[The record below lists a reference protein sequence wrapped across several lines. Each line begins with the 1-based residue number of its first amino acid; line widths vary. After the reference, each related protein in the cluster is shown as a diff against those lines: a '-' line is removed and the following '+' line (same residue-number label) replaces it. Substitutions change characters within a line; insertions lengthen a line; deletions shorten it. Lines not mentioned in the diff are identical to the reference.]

1 MVNVH
6 KAMREKSE
14 RNAAE
19 HKKNCLDAEVS
30 RCLDQKISVF
40 WSNIAAIPFTR
51 HLMIEIG
58 MD

>member
-30 RCLDQKISVF
+30 RYFLLQPVTE
-40 WSNIAAIPFTR
+40 NICVLVKYSCNTIYKAPY
-51 HLMIEIG
+51 
-58 MD
+58 D